1 MKANR
6 IKHAVAAGCVA
17 LCMGGATASAQ
28 NFMSYLYGASAGVI
42 SNGSVTN
49 LAPNWVVTGMC
60 NGSED
65 MELITWESNG
75 TQLLRK
81 GSATGGPIQN
91 ANVGTVALTP
101 NLVVTGSINS
111 LNALQFQTWNI
122 SATGAVT
129 LSSTVLGDS
138 AWAFSMVKLNS
149 NAFLVAALDNAENMT
164 IYLYA
169 YANGGVGWSGQ
180 ITGPQANMVSVAAIS
195 STQLVTA
202 IRTLP
207 GNLQI
212 DSWGLNAANAFRHE
226 GTNSAGTIVGLD
238 ISAHNGGV
246 ATVVGNSADDLE
258 VIDWTVNPTTGAIA
272 RKSSATVQRPGDSIW
287 VSTIGS
293 LIFTASRSQS
303 GNMSASVWG
312 YNGTQL
318 EAGDTSQHESI
329 LFGLG
334 AAPLSTGLYSVT
346 LGVSTFGNLV
356 LDVWSGDY
364 VAP

>member
-6 IKHAVAAGCVA
+6 IGHAAAAGLMT

-28 NFMSYLYGASAGVI
+28 NFMSYLYGASAGAI
-42 SNGSVTN
+42 ENASITN
-49 LAPNWVVTGMC
+49 LAPNWVATAMC
-60 NGSED
+60 NGGGD
-65 MELITWESNG
+65 LELITWESNG
-75 TQLLRK
+75 SALLRK
-81 GSATGGPIQN
+81 GSAIAGPIAN

-111 LNALQFQTWNI
+111 GSLEFQTWNV

-129 LSSTVLGDS
+129 AGSSVGGGA

-149 NAFLVAALDNAENMT
+149 KAFLVAALDNAEEVT
-164 IYLYA
+164 IYLYT
-169 YANGGVGWSGQ
+169 YANGGVGWAGQ
-180 ITGPQANMVSVAAIS
+180 IGGPKGKIVGVTAIGS
-195 STQLVTA
+195 SQLVTA
-202 IRTLP
+202 IRTLA
-207 GNLQI
+207 GTLQI
-212 DSWGLNAANAFRHE
+212 DSWGLNADNDFRHE
-226 GTNSAGTIVGLD
+226 GTNTAGTIVGLG
-238 ISAHNGGV
+238 ITAHTGGV
-246 ATVVGNSADDLE
+246 ATAVANSANDLE

-272 RKSSATVQRPGDSIW
+272 RKSSFTVSRPGDSVW

-293 LIFTASRSQS
+293 QIFTASRSQS
-303 GNMSASVWG
+303 GNMAAGVWG

-318 EAGDTSQHESI
+318 EAGDFAQHESI
-329 LFGLG
+329 IVGLG

-346 LGVSTFGNLV
+346 LGINLNGDLQ